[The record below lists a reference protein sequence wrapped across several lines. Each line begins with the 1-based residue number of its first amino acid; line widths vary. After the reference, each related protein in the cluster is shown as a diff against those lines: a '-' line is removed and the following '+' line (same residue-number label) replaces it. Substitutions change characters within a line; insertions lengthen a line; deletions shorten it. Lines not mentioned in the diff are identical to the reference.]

1 MRFCVTTF
9 AGDGGKSGV
18 SQYII
23 RLLQEFP
30 ALAPDDTFDVLTL
43 SNERDVFL
51 NGSDEKLRAVCTHG
65 QYQSAMTSLAWHQV
79 GLPRLCAAEKYDAL
93 FIPAGNRRLP
103 LWVPCPSV
111 GTFHDLA
118 VLHVPGKYDMMHNV
132 YNLHV
137 LPMLLRR
144 LSLVITISESSKRDL
159 IDYVKVPDE
168 RIVVTPEAADTEV
181 YYPRD
186 RDAAKAYVAEHYDI
200 EGPYLLYIS
209 RIEHPGKNHLRLI
222 RAFDRVKASEG
233 LPHKLVLAGS
243 DWHRAEE
250 VHREAA
256 KCSACDDIVFAGFV
270 PTDDLPD
277 LYCGADLFVFPSL
290 YEGFGLPILEAMAC
304 GTPVACSNVSSMP
317 EVAGDAGILFDPLDE
332 ESIEDALR
340 RLLTDSALRDDCSAR
355 GVTRSK
361 LFSWKK
367 TAEQTLTVM
376 RRAAEERG

>member
-1 MRFCVTTF
+1 VSTF

-23 RLLQEFP
+23 RLLEEFP
-30 ALAPDDTFDVLTL
+30 ALAPNDTFDVLAL
-43 SNERDVFL
+43 ENERDVFL
-51 NGSDEKLRAVCTHG
+51 NGNEDQMRAVCTHG

-111 GTFHDLA
+111 GTFHDLC
-118 VLHVPGKYDMMHNV
+118 VLHVPGKYDLMHNV

-137 LPMLLRR
+137 LPVLLRK

-159 IDYVKVPDE
+159 MEYCKVPEE
-168 RIVVTPEAADTEV
+168 RIIVTPEAADTDT

-186 RDAAKAYVAEHYDI
+186 RQESHARISSKYALDA
-200 EGPYLLYIS
+200 PYLLYIS
-209 RIEHPGKNHLRLI
+209 RIEHPGKNHVRLI
-222 RAFDRVKASEG
+222 RAFDRLKAKED
-233 LPHKLVLAGS
+233 LPHKLVFAGS

-250 VHREAA
+250 VHREADQA
-256 KCSACDDIVFAGFV
+256 AASDDIVFAGFV
-270 PTDDLPD
+270 PNEDLPD

-317 EVAGDAGILFDPLDE
+317 EVAGDAGLLFDPSDE
-332 ESIEDALR
+332 DSIEDSLR
-340 RLLTDSALRDDCSAR
+340 RALTDDALRDDYSAR
-355 GVTRSK
+355 GLARSK
-361 LFSWKK
+361 EFSWKK
-367 TAEQTLTVM
+367 TAEQTLTVL
-376 RRAAEERG
+376 RRAAEVNS